1 MLGCYFGSGSPPS
14 SRNRAKSAGLLSLR
28 WGLVVGFAMR
38 VTSCN
43 LSCFPCVGS
52 PDFWA
57 DGREMGFWL
66 LPDMSGVCLCEV
78 GEWAFATSG
87 YIGVVSGLPCVFWT
101 AVAILG
107 CCDQVDYLPLA

>member
-1 MLGCYFGSGSPPS
+1 MEL
-14 SRNRAKSAGLLSLR
+14 RA
-28 WGLVVGFAMR
+28 
-38 VTSCN
+38 SCN